1 MATETYGENIKHL
14 FKLLKDIKYS
24 MLTTVD
30 ADGSLR
36 SRPMANCH
44 AEEFT
49 GELWFFTR
57 ASSHKVDEVQRSEK
71 VNLSYAEPG
80 KNSYVSI
87 SGTAQLVQDKQK
99 AAELWSTVNKAWFP
113 QGLEDPDLALL
124 KVTVEKAEY
133 WDNPASTMVQVVGM
147 AKAML
152 TGEPEKMGEN
162 KKLSFG

>member
-1 MATETYGENIKHL
+1 MATETYGEDVKHL
-14 FKLLKDIKYS
+14 FKLLKEIKYS

-44 AEEFT
+44 REEFD

-57 ASSHKVDEVQRSEK
+57 ASSHKVSEVERSQQ

-80 KNSYVSI
+80 KNNYVSI
-87 SGTAQLVQDKQK
+87 SGTAELVRDKAK
-99 AAELWSTVNKAWFP
+99 CAELWSPVNKAWFP

-133 WDNPASTMVQVVGM
+133 WDNPASTVVQVAGM

-162 KKLSFG
+162 KKLNFG